1 MRRRDRS
8 TAPAAR
14 ARSVMPPR
22 IVGNS
27 TAHPPARRLELPLDT
42 HASAAAPPQLEKY
55 RAVLFDLDGVLTP
68 TADIHMLAWR
78 TLFTE
83 VFAEKGVERPYTTDD
98 YYLYLD
104 GKTRYEGV
112 AGLLA
117 SRGIQLPWGS
127 AEDPSSADTVSGVG
141 NRKNDV
147 FTRVLKEQG
156 IAPYPGSLALVR
168 RLRDEGFPMGVVSSS
183 ANARWVLTAAGIL
196 DYFPVLV
203 DGVVAAEEHLASKP
217 AADMFVRGARG
228 LGVDPADAV
237 VFEDAISGV
246 AAGRAGGFGLV
257 VGVNRGAGEQALLES
272 GAHVVVDDLAVFA
285 GDAR

>member
-1 MRRRDRS
+1 MRAYSHPSS
-8 TAPAAR
+8 TAFSP
-14 ARSVMPPR
+14 ARS
-22 IVGNS
+22 
-27 TAHPPARRLELPLDT
+27 LEFPLD
-42 HASAAAPPQLEKY
+42 ASASASALPPLESY
-55 RAVLFDLDGVLTP
+55 RGILFDLDGVLTP

-83 VFAEKGVERPYTTDD
+83 VFAEKAVDLPYTNDD
-98 YYLYLD
+98 YYRYLD

-117 SRGIQLPWGS
+117 SRGIDLPWGS
-127 AEDPSSADTVSGVG
+127 PDDPSSADTVSGVG

-147 FTRVLKEQG
+147 FTRVLTEQG

-168 RLRDEGFPMGVVSSS
+168 RLHEEGVPMGVVSSS
-183 ANARWVLTAAGIL
+183 ANARWVLTAAGLL

-203 DGVVAAEEHLASKP
+203 DGVLAAEEHLASKP
-217 AADMFVRGARG
+217 AGDMFVRGARG
-228 LGVDPADAV
+228 IGVDPAEAV

-257 VGVNRGAGEQALLES
+257 VGVNRGVGESALLES
-272 GAHVVVDDLAVFA
+272 GAHVVVDDLAAFL
-285 GDAR
+285 GNER

>member
-1 MRRRDRS
+1 
-8 TAPAAR
+8 
-14 ARSVMPPR
+14 
-22 IVGNS
+22 
-27 TAHPPARRLELPLDT
+27 
-42 HASAAAPPQLEKY
+42 
-55 RAVLFDLDGVLTP
+55 VLFDLDGVLTP

-83 VFAEKGVERPYTTDD
+83 VFAERGVERPYTNDD
-98 YYLYLD
+98 YYRYLD

-112 AGLLA
+112 AGVLA
-117 SRGIQLPWGS
+117 SRGIDLPWGS
-127 AEDPSSADTVSGVG
+127 PDDPASADTVSGVG

-147 FTRVLKEQG
+147 FTRVLTEQG
-156 IAPYPGSLALVR
+156 IAPYPGSLELVR
-168 RLRDEGFPMGVVSSS
+168 QLHDLALPMGVVSSS

-217 AADMFVRGARG
+217 AGDMFVRGARG
-228 LGVDPADAV
+228 LGVEPADAV

-257 VGVNRGAGEQALLES
+257 VGVNRGVGEQALLES
-272 GAHVVVDDLAVFA
+272 GAHLVVDDLAVFA
-285 GDAR
+285 GGER